1 MPTFDVMNKLDMPE
15 VTNAVEQARKEVG
28 GRYDFKNTNTAFDL
42 DDKKLTVTIRST
54 SVDRINAA
62 YEVLLQ
68 RMSKRNISIKALDP
82 QADEELP
89 GGTVKRTIKLK
100 NGIDADNAKKITA
113 LVKERFSKNCQASI
127 NGDLVRVSSKSKD
140 ALQEVMGALRVY
152 DLPVPIAFGNFRD

>member
-1 MPTFDVMNKLDMPE
+1 MPTFDVMNKLEMSE

-28 GRYDFKNTNTAFDL
+28 GRYDFKGTNTAFDL

-54 SVDRINAA
+54 SADRINAA

-68 RMSKRNISIKALDP
+68 RMSKRNISVKALDP

-89 GGTVKRTIKLK
+89 GGTVKRVIKLK
-100 NGIDADNAKKITA
+100 NGIDAENAKKITGMI
-113 LVKERFSKNCQASI
+113 KERFSKNCQASI

-140 ALQEVMGALRVY
+140 ALQEVMGALRVQ